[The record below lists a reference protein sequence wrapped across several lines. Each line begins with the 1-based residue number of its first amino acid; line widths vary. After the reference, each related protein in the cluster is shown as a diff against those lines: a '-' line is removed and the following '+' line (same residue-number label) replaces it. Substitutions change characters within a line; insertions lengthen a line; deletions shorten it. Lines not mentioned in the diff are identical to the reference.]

1 VALKI
6 AVSGYTDEDVAK
18 HERDISRSLE
28 TNPSHN
34 GFPFVRIMLD
44 NFEATGPDG
53 NKHICLVYEPMR
65 EPLWLLQQRMPNG
78 KIPAPLLK
86 VYLGI
91 FLQALDYLHSE
102 CHIIH
107 TGEFQ
112 RTFELVSL
120 PYYRSQNGQHLSRI

>member
-6 AVSGYTDEDVAK
+6 AVSGFTDEDVAK
-18 HERDISRSLE
+18 HERDITRSLE
-28 TNPSHN
+28 TNPSHD
-34 GFPFVRIMLD
+34 GFHFVRIMLD

-78 KIPAPLLK
+78 KILAPLLK

-91 FLQALDYLHSE
+91 FLQALDYLILNVTSF
-102 CHIIH
+102 
-107 TGEFQ
+107 TQ
-112 RTFELVSL
+112 VSSKG
-120 PYYRSQNGQHLSRI
+120 RLSS